1 MSCELLIKRWDMKE
15 TGTAIATNIT
25 YISNMLIIDV
35 LLRLDKKSE
44 IKDMI
49 FFYDSSIFKKKQLG
63 LYLKIGVPGMLML
76 CFEWWA
82 MEFLAIFSGL
92 ISVRDLAAQVV
103 TV

>member
-1 MSCELLIKRWDMKE
+1 MRE

-25 YISNMLIIDV
+25 YFSNMLIMDV

-49 FFYDSSIFKKKQLG
+49 FFYDSSVFKRKQIG

-82 MEFLAIFSGL
+82 KEFLAIFSGL

-103 TV
+103 TI